1 MPHIQIKLYKGK
13 TEEEKQQLAT
23 ELMKAAQKVLGLED
37 KSYSVAIEEFLPE
50 EWKNEVYEKEI
61 TAREDLL
68 YKKPGYKM

>member
-1 MPHIQIKLYKGK
+1 MPHIQIKLFKGK

-37 KSYSVAIEEFLPE
+37 KSYSVAIEDFLPE
-50 EWKNEVYEKEI
+50 EWKGEVYEKEI
-61 TAREDLL
+61 MAREDLL